1 VIFAAVSFA
10 LTILAFGFMNN
21 RTYQSICIG
30 LMVVA
35 VALIVIDHFSKERAQ
50 IYYVEILN
58 NLEIK

>member
-1 VIFAAVSFA
+1 
-10 LTILAFGFMNN
+10 MNN
-21 RTYQSICIG
+21 RTFQSVCIG

-58 NLEIK
+58 NLEVK